1 MPMRRSPRPS
11 WGFWGISG
19 IQLPKKMLDLVLW
32 AARRWNKKN
41 MALKFSNW
49 TESKCQSKCDR
60 MNIRNQEQVK
70 QDMNTSSMCVSKF
83 AKKMKH
89 QIGRFWFSPWFPVI
103 SSFLLV
109 AVLFIYEC
117 KYSTWP
123 LPFGKNAINT
133 PSALGSPAKY
143 LPTKQ
148 S

>member
-1 MPMRRSPRPS
+1 MGGKKVKQKKNGTQIGQKANAKANVTE
-11 WGFWGISG
+11 WISET
-19 IQLPKKMLDLVLW
+19 KNK
-32 AARRWNKKN
+32 WNKTWIQ
-41 MALKFSNW
+41 AACAYPSL
-49 TESKCQSKCDR
+49 Q
-60 MNIRNQEQVK
+60 
-70 QDMNTSSMCVSKF
+70 
-83 AKKMKH
+83 KKMKH

-117 KYSTWP
+117 KYSTWR
-123 LPFGKNAINT
+123 LPFGKKALNT